1 LRFIVLTRLCCDGSA
16 RRLDVRKKRIGTSS
30 YHAKSGVALPDIE
43 PEGVADGG
51 EETRLLHERY
61 LAAVNNLSRRKILEA
76 LKQGNLTLEEIT
88 VKTQLGIDAL
98 KWHLDVLESARC
110 VEKENTKGSTIFRL
124 TQWGKVVDYLK

>member
-1 LRFIVLTRLCCDGSA
+1 LFLHALCCDGSA

-43 PEGVADGG
+43 PEGVADGC

-76 LKQGNLTLEEIT
+76 LKQGNLTLEEIA
-88 VKTQLGIDAL
+88 VKTRVSVDAL
-98 KWHLDVLESARC
+98 KWHLDVLESVRC
-110 VEKENTKGSTIFRL
+110 VEKESIEGSTIFRL